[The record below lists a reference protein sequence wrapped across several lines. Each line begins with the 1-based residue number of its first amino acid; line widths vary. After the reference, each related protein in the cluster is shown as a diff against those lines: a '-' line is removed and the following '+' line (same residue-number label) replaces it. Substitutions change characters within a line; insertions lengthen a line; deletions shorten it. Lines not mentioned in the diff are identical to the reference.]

1 MPSSA
6 GDCRCAAESAWGIA
20 SVVDRRA
27 PGASQVPENLIVAM
41 KVGVSGHRW
50 RDGADWE
57 WVRERIDD
65 YVVRIRSVSGY
76 TSLAPGA
83 DQIFASSV
91 LDHDRRLV
99 AVIPMCRGRIELE
112 DVDKPSFDRFQ
123 NQARKIIRVK
133 GATPDEAFLRAG
145 KRVVNLVD
153 RMIFVWDG
161 EPARGPGG
169 TAEIVSYAAQ
179 KRKPGVILDPIARSV
194 RRLG

>member
-1 MPSSA
+1 
-6 GDCRCAAESAWGIA
+6 
-20 SVVDRRA
+20 
-27 PGASQVPENLIVAM
+27 M

-50 RDGADWE
+50 RDGADWD

-91 LDHDRRLV
+91 LDHGRRLV
-99 AVIPMCRGRIELE
+99 AVIPMCRGRVELE
-112 DVDKPSFDRFQ
+112 SVDKPSFDRFR

-133 GATPDEAFLRAG
+133 GETPDEAFLKAG

-161 EPARGPGG
+161 EPARGTGG
-169 TAEIVSYAAQ
+169 TAEILSYAAGR
-179 KRKPGVILDPIARSV
+179 RKPGVILDPINRSV